1 VIKARIGSQQKE
13 RRPAAAGRRKDSVAT
28 LLAMVTEN
36 EPSEKI
42 TALFV
47 AGRANGLIRD
57 PGIRLAP
64 SSAPIDTGAAWPA
77 IKAIAI
83 SNMTAMLTISFRYWA
98 IRCLTVFLRQQLLL
112 N

>member
-57 PGIRLAP
+57 PVGTVVSANRHGSRLAG
-64 SSAPIDTGAAWPA
+64 DQGD
-77 IKAIAI
+77 
-83 SNMTAMLTISFRYWA
+83 RH
-98 IRCLTVFLRQQLLL
+98 Q
-112 N
+112 

>member
-57 PGIRLAP
+57 PRDPVGTVVSANRHGSRLAG
-64 SSAPIDTGAAWPA
+64 DQGD
-77 IKAIAI
+77 
-83 SNMTAMLTISFRYWA
+83 RH
-98 IRCLTVFLRQQLLL
+98 Q
-112 N
+112 